1 MKLIRS
7 SEGLLGVAKYR
18 CQHVRG
24 FAKMKQPESVIS
36 MGKRGGKVPAAAWL
50 EQGLTRTATPKGK
63 LTTGI
68 HKLNMDN
75 WLLYDPEEA
84 KDILKLKGEMLSD
97 VETRPSVYQCA
108 EDSPAPQLE
117 RVTYKSFDKPL
128 QTRIRKGKRP
138 SSPSQVLEMICSYL
152 PKRFPESFEEANGV
166 VTALST
172 GERLDLKQ
180 WRAKVEEQQSASSER
195 ALEAVSRLVQE
206 DFVLVSSFG
215 RLRERFNFDLREIHS
230 KVHGYESD
238 LHNPVTRF
246 FNGLTPDKPCWRTN
260 WAFTWHPSLKP
271 HPERYPHRNAYAA
284 GSKDRDSAEYMMRK
298 MEEKGVGD
306 AIWLKVEYQ
315 TFRRLEKNP
324 DCVLFSIRTFV
335 DPLTTLETM
344 PEAANNLAS
353 ARDDSFC
360 FDLRYLA
367 ANISAVEKSLIPV
380 DVCGKFV
387 YLDV

>member
-1 MKLIRS
+1 
-7 SEGLLGVAKYR
+7 
-18 CQHVRG
+18 
-24 FAKMKQPESVIS
+24 MKQPESVIS

-117 RVTYKSFDKPL
+117 
-128 QTRIRKGKRP
+128 
-138 SSPSQVLEMICSYL
+138 VLEMICSYL

-172 GERLDLKQ
+172 GERLDVKQ

-206 DFVLVSSFG
+206 DFVLLKDHTFHAGCVVSSFG
-215 RLRERFNFDLREIHS
+215 RLRERFNLDLREIHS

-344 PEAANNLAS
+344 PEAAK
-353 ARDDSFC
+353 
-360 FDLRYLA
+360 YLA
-367 ANISAVEKSLIPV
+367 ANISAVEKVDFRKYLGLDDEAVRERIKLHLESISLSR
-380 DVCGKFV
+380 
-387 YLDV
+387 